1 MPRCLHHAP
10 AAEPRKIED
19 SCGSWVRLVFR
30 ALQLRPG
37 PARWMFFK
45 SGFVH
50 VVARSKSPAFLP
62 LSGSIGNMSTATSAM
77 GTLRPIHDTRLISAA
92 PRVDS
97 LGILRLSGSIGA
109 LAQRLGVAAR
119 RRAKPDPGSD
129 TNPLNMTWPLGTR
142 REPASN
148 PSV

>member
-1 MPRCLHHAP
+1 MRSPEKSRIP
-10 AAEPRKIED
+10 AALGFDRFFERCRFAL
-19 SCGSWVRLVFR
+19 SSVRC
-30 ALQLRPG
+30 ALFP
-37 PARWMFFK
+37 K

-129 TNPLNMTWPLGTR
+129 TNPLNMT
-142 REPASN
+142 
-148 PSV
+148 